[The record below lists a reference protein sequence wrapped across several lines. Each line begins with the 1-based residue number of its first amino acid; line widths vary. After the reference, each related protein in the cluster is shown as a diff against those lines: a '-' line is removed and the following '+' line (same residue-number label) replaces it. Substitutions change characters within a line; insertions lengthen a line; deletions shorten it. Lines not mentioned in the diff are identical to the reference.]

1 MCKEKIHSFFYVFH
15 SCIYMGIHVSTEILN
30 VNPLIHEKK
39 IFQRFVVLGEGGQ
52 DSADGLHT
60 DVHLALLDGPD
71 PALVIQVARQR
82 VEGVG

>member
-1 MCKEKIHSFFYVFH
+1 MYIHGHTCKYKNIKCKSSY
-15 SCIYMGIHVSTEILN
+15 TQ
-30 VNPLIHEKK
+30 KK

-71 PALVIQVARQR
+71 PTLVIQVARQR

>member
-1 MCKEKIHSFFYVFH
+1 M
-15 SCIYMGIHVSTEILN
+15 
-30 VNPLIHEKK
+30 KK
-39 IFQRFVVLGEGGQ
+39 KFPRFVVLGEGGQ